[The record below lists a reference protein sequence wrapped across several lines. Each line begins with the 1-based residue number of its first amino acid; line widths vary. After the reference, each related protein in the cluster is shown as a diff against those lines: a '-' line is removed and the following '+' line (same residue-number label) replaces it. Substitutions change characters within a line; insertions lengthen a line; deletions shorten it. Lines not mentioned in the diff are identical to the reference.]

1 VILTTTDTVPG
12 FTITGTVGLVVGSIV
27 YFGTKYN
34 EGISDLN
41 GKTTTDVP
49 AVFERRRREALARLA
64 ANASHVGAN
73 AVVGVA
79 YHSRDITQTW
89 RELCAYG
96 TAVVIDA

>member
-1 VILTTTDTVPG
+1 MILTTTDTVPG
-12 FTITGTVGLVVGSIV
+12 ATIAGTVGLVVGSVV

-41 GKTTTDVP
+41 GKVADDVP
-49 AVFERRRREALARLA
+49 AIFERRRRQCLARLVV
-64 ANASHVGAN
+64 NAESVGAN
-73 AVVGVA
+73 AVVAVR

-96 TAVVIDA
+96 TAVVIDG